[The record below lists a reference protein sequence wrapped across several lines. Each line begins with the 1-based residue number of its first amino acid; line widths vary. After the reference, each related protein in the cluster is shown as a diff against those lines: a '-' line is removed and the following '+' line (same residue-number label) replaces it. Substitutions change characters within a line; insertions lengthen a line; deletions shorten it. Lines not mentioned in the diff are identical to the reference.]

1 MTDITFF
8 HFQIPKFSNKKNNLV
23 LISLFFLGLIKWSSE
38 MKEKYNAEQI
48 NLEYNM
54 RNTEKL
60 ARVSS
65 FVGKS
70 PDDLSTQI
78 SRSAHI

>member
-1 MTDITFF
+1 M
-8 HFQIPKFSNKKNNLV
+8 KK
-23 LISLFFLGLIKWSSE
+23 
-38 MKEKYNAEQI
+38 MYNVDQM

-65 FVGKS
+65 FVGAS
-70 PDDLSTQI
+70 ADQI
-78 SRSAHI
+78 SFDM